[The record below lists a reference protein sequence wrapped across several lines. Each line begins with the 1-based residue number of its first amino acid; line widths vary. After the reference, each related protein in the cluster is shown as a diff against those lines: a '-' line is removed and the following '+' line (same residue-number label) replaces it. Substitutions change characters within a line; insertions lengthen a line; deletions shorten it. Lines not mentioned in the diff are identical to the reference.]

1 MKILKGMKKYLVSVK
16 EIYIEMLVGKKKQKN
31 YDEIIKFLNNNNFV
45 IYKKFNENYI
55 FKKK

>member
-31 YDEIIKFLNNNNFV
+31 CNRNIKFF
-45 IYKKFNENYI
+45 E
-55 FKKK
+55 

>member
-16 EIYIEMLVGKKKQKN
+16 EIYIEMLVRKKKQKD
-31 YDEIIKFLNNNNFV
+31 YYEIIKFLKNNNFI